1 MSTSSTPSTRPRS
14 TKRLK
19 SPPRGAAKTWD
30 ADARTVR
37 RKKHLRTDLTKP
49 IGDGPGPEVRAARR
63 PRRSCRSGSQHRY
76 DCFAH
81 VRDVGAARFLFV
93 HT

>member
-37 RKKHLRTDLTKP
+37 REQDFRPDLAEAV
-49 IGDGPGPEVRAARR
+49 GDGPRPEVRPARR
-63 PRRSCRSGSQHRY
+63 PRRSR
-76 DCFAH
+76 
-81 VRDVGAARFLFV
+81 
-93 HT
+93 